1 MKWLSLLK
9 VRASY
14 GEVALDDFE
23 VGNYRYMYE
32 DYIKKM
38 VMSVCWA
45 ILTSNP
51 RSTRSRITASIWG
64 FGTS

>member
-9 VRASY
+9 VRAS

-23 VGNYRYMYE
+23 VGNYRYMPRGLYQE
-32 DYIKKM
+32 NGD
-38 VMSVCWA
+38 VR
-45 ILTSNP
+45 LLGNPDLNP
-51 RSTRSRITASIWG
+51 RSTRSRITASIWD